1 MKIVLLM
8 LLAVLLAGCGKK
20 EVYETVNDEMVQSV
34 SAQPREILFDLA
46 QEPVMPAMESDSGTL
61 YLCGD
66 FDVLVHT
73 CQSGDLQNTVKEVS
87 GFLPEELTV
96 IQTGNGEVDRYEF
109 VWTSATDLGQQ
120 IGRATVLDDGA
131 YHYIL
136 SATVDA
142 ELIEEYQEIWNGIF
156 ESFQLASY

>member
-1 MKIVLLM
+1 MKIITFILQ
-8 LLAVLLAGCGKK
+8 AVLLTGCGKA
-20 EVYETVNDEMVQSV
+20 EVYETVTDEMVQAV
-34 SAQPREILFDLA
+34 SAEPREVLFDLA
-46 QEPVMPAMESDSGTL
+46 QEPVLPAMESDSGTL

-66 FDVLVHT
+66 FDVVVHT
-73 CQSGDLQNTVKEVS
+73 CQSGDLSSTVKEVS

-96 IQTGNGEVDRYEF
+96 IQTGNGEVERYEF

-120 IGRATVLDDGA
+120 IGRATILDDGN
-131 YHYIL
+131 YHYLL

>member
-1 MKIVLLM
+1 MKIVTFLLLAM
-8 LLAVLLAGCGKK
+8 LLTGCSKA
-20 EVYETVNDEMVQSV
+20 EVYETVTDEAAQSV
-34 SAQPREILFDLA
+34 SAQPGEILFDLA

-66 FDVLVHT
+66 FDVVVHT
-73 CQSGDLQNTVKEVS
+73 CQSGDLQNTIREVS

-96 IQTGNGEVDRYEF
+96 IQTGNDEVDRYEF
-109 VWTSATDLGQQ
+109 VWTSAVDSGQQ
-120 IGRATVLDDGA
+120 IGRATVLDDGN

-142 ELIEEYQEIWNGIF
+142 ELIEDYQEIWNGIF
-156 ESFQLASY
+156 ESFQLAEY

>member
-1 MKIVLLM
+1 MKIITMMILALL
-8 LLAVLLAGCGKK
+8 LSGCARA
-20 EVYETVNDEMVQSV
+20 ETYETVTDEAAQSIL
-34 SAQPREILFDLA
+34 AQPREIFFDLA
-46 QEPVMPAMESDSGTL
+46 QEPVLPAMESDSGTL

-66 FDVLVHT
+66 FDVVVHT
-73 CQSGDLQNTVKEVS
+73 CQSGDMQNTVREVC

-96 IQTGNGEVDRYEF
+96 IRIEEVDVDRYEF
-109 VWTSATDLGQQ
+109 VWTSATDLGQE
-120 IGRATVLDDGA
+120 IGRATVLDDGN

-156 ESFQLASY
+156 ESFHLA

>member
-1 MKIVLLM
+1 MKIVMLM
-8 LLAVLLAGCGKK
+8 LVAVLLAGCGKT
-20 EVYETVNDEMVQSV
+20 EVYETVHDEMAQSV
-34 SAQPREILFDLA
+34 SAQPREIVFDLA

-66 FDVLVHT
+66 FDVVVHT
-73 CQSGDLQNTVKEVS
+73 CQSGDLNSTVREVS

-96 IQTGNGEVDRYEF
+96 LQTEKGEVARYEF

-120 IGRATVLDDGA
+120 IGRATILDDGN

-156 ESFQLASY
+156 ESFQLAAY

>member
-1 MKIVLLM
+1 MKIILLM
-8 LLAVLLAGCGKK
+8 LLAVLLAGCGKT

-156 ESFQLASY
+156 ESFQLAAY

>member
-1 MKIVLLM
+1 MKIFSLI
-8 LLAVLLAGCGKK
+8 LLAILLTGCGKA
-20 EVYETVNDEMVQSV
+20 EVYETVTDEAAQSV
-34 SAQPREILFDLA
+34 SAQPREVLFDLA
-46 QEPVMPAMESDSGTL
+46 QEPVLPVMESDSGSL

-66 FDVLVHT
+66 FDVVHNI
-73 CQSGDLQNTVKEVS
+73 CQSGDLDQTVREVS
-87 GFLPEELTV
+87 GFSSDELTL
-96 IQTGNGEVDRYEF
+96 IQTGTGDVQRYEF

-120 IGRATVLDDGA
+120 IGRATILDDGN

-156 ESFQLASY
+156 ESFQLSSY

>member
-1 MKIVLLM
+1 MKIILLM
-8 LLAVLLAGCGKK
+8 LLAVLLAGCGKT

>member
-1 MKIVLLM
+1 
-8 LLAVLLAGCGKK
+8 
-20 EVYETVNDEMVQSV
+20 MV
-34 SAQPREILFDLA
+34 
-46 QEPVMPAMESDSGTL
+46 
-61 YLCGD
+61 
-66 FDVLVHT
+66 VHT
-73 CQSGDLQNTVKEVS
+73 CQSGDLSSTVKEVS

-96 IQTGNGEVDRYEF
+96 IQTGNGEVERYEF

-120 IGRATVLDDGA
+120 IGRATILDDGN

>member
-1 MKIVLLM
+1 MKIMTIM
-8 LLAVLLAGCGKK
+8 LLAVLLTGCAKT
-20 EVYETVNDEMVQSV
+20 EVYETVNDDMAQAV

-66 FDVLVHT
+66 FDVVVHT
-73 CQSGDLQNTVKEVS
+73 CHSGDLNHTVREVS

-96 IQTGNGEVDRYEF
+96 IQTGKGAVDRYEF

-120 IGRATVLDDGA
+120 IGRATVLDDGN

>member
-1 MKIVLLM
+1 MKLVAIL
-8 LLAVLLAGCGKK
+8 LLAAMLTGCSRTA
-20 EVYETVNDEMVQSV
+20 VYETVNDEAAQPV
-34 SAQPREILFDLA
+34 SASPREILFDLA
-46 QEPVMPAMESDSGTL
+46 QEPVLPAMESDSGTL

-66 FDVLVHT
+66 FDVVVHT
-73 CQSGDLQNTVKEVS
+73 CQAGDLRNTVQEVS
-87 GFLPEELTV
+87 GFLPEELTL

-109 VWTSATDLGQQ
+109 VWTSATDFGQQ
-120 IGRATVLDDGA
+120 IGRAAVLDDGN

-156 ESFQLASY
+156 ESFQLEQY

>member
-1 MKIVLLM
+1 MKIATVI
-8 LLAVLLAGCGKK
+8 LLAALLAGCGKT
-20 EVYETVNDEMVQSV
+20 EVFETVHDDLVQSV
-34 SAQPREILFDLA
+34 SVQPREVFFDLA

-66 FDVLVHT
+66 FDVVVHT

-87 GFLPEELTV
+87 GFLPEELTL
-96 IQTGNGEVDRYEF
+96 IQTENGDVDKYEF

-120 IGRATVLDDGA
+120 IGRATILDDGN

-142 ELIEEYQEIWNGIF
+142 ELMEEYQEIWNGIF
-156 ESFQLASY
+156 ESFQLSAY

>member
-1 MKIVLLM
+1 MKIVTVI
-8 LLAVLLAGCGKK
+8 LLAALLAGCGKT
-20 EVYETVNDEMVQSV
+20 EVFETVHDDLVQSV
-34 SAQPREILFDLA
+34 SVQPREVFFDLA

-66 FDVLVHT
+66 FDVVVHT

-87 GFLPEELTV
+87 GFLPEELTL
-96 IQTGNGEVDRYEF
+96 IQTENGDVDKYEF

-120 IGRATVLDDGA
+120 IGRATVLDDGN

-142 ELIEEYQEIWNGIF
+142 EKIEEYQEIWNGIF
-156 ESFQLASY
+156 ESFQLSAY

>member
-1 MKIVLLM
+1 MKMIAVILLTA
-8 LLAVLLAGCGKK
+8 LLVGCGKQ
-20 EVYETVNDEMVQSV
+20 EVFETVHDDMVQSV
-34 SAQPREILFDLA
+34 SVQPREVFFDLA

-66 FDVLVHT
+66 FDVVVHT

-96 IQTGNGEVDRYEF
+96 IQTGEGDVDKYEF

-120 IGRATVLDDGA
+120 IGRATVLDDGN

-142 ELIEEYQEIWNGIF
+142 ELMEEYQEIWNGIF
-156 ESFQLASY
+156 ESFQLSAY